1 MPDTFFIPELDVP
14 FHFVRRPSPLPPDLR
29 PVWRIFIILLMLR
42 LCCRGGKSNLQ
53 RLSVLNWAVRSPEN
67 RSHFLEV
74 VEGQRR
80 PEDIIVRHDPAFSR
94 ALDFAI
100 GEKLIERV
108 PGSKFLLK
116 ERGQSAAEAI
126 LRMERCLDL
135 EKDFFKRLRGR
146 VSEAMIDRLLH
157 FGR

>member
-1 MPDTFFIPELDVP
+1 MPDRFYIPELDVP

-29 PVWRIFIILLMLR
+29 PVWRISIILLMLH

-53 RLSVLNWAVRSPEN
+53 RLSVLNWAVGSSEN
-67 RSHFLEV
+67 RSRFLDV
-74 VEGQRR
+74 VRGDRR

-100 GEKLIERV
+100 GEKLVERV
-108 PGSKFLLK
+108 PGSKFSLK
-116 ERGQSAAEAI
+116 ERGKSAAEAI
-126 LRMERCLDL
+126 LRMEPCLDL
-135 EKDFFKRLRGR
+135 EKDFFKRLSRG
-146 VSEAMIDRLLH
+146 VSEAMIDRLLR

>member
-146 VSEAMIDRLLH
+146 VSEAMIDSLLH